1 MAADVSTSA
10 TKSFAPEKPVGSRF
24 EVLLVWTK
32 SDRLND
38 TSDRATGNWFV
49 GAIGSRPTQTASEN
63 SFSLTR
69 SP

>member
-1 MAADVSTSA
+1 QMAADVSTSA

-38 TSDRATGNWFV
+38 TFDCATGNWLV
-49 GAIGSRPTQTASEN
+49 GAIAYAQLKRHREILSA
-63 SFSLTR
+63 
-69 SP
+69 